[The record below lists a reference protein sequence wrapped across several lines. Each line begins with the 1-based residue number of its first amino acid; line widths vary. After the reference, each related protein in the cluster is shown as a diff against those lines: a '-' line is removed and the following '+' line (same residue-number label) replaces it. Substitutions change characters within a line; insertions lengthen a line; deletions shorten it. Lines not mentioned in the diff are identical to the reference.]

1 MIDSPV
7 IRHIARFMVPF
18 IQLYGVYV
26 FAHGE
31 VGPGGGFQA
40 GVIIAASFVLIGL
53 VYGWNAGREAIPE
66 WLSDHL
72 TPSGALLYGGI
83 GFAAMV
89 AGGAFLEYAA
99 FVDQT
104 HPHAV
109 HTAHHLGLV
118 GIELGVTITV
128 TAAMITLF
136 FEIARV
142 DDWNA
147 DGLPDLLLT
156 PQQPSKLLA
165 APEDS
170 LPEMHQE
177 VQDD

>member
-7 IRHIARFMVPF
+7 IRKVSRFMVPF
-18 IQLYGVYV
+18 IQLYGLYV

-40 GVIIAASFVLIGL
+40 GVIIASSFVLITL
-53 VYGWNAGREAIPE
+53 IYGWDAGRAAAPQEITDL
-66 WLSDHL
+66 LS
-72 TPSGALLYGGI
+72 PAGALLYGSI
-83 GFAAMV
+83 GFAAMI

-104 HPHAV
+104 DAHAV

-118 GIELGVTITV
+118 GIELGVTVTV

-136 FEIARV
+136 FEMARF
-142 DDWNA
+142 DDWNK
-147 DGLPDLLLT
+147 DGLPDLIEA
-156 PQQPSKLLA
+156 PPNRGPAKAYPSHEEEHHA
-165 APEDS
+165 
-170 LPEMHQE
+170 
-177 VQDD
+177 